1 MSNTPEWHGPGFD
14 PRAGTITGTSR
25 WQSKGDTLETT
36 ISNLLRS
43 LAEAIR
49 PFLGLDSIAAVDPG
63 DIEGLDDLVEESVGT
78 YIENEGVMTSTS
90 FDADDYDLVT
100 EDNFDPSRYDLLD
113 ETDISYL
120 IDQKVEEEVSSE
132 VEQGSTLSEAMAKY
146 PKSFDKLYISMVKA
160 GEAGGVL
167 DVILRRLAGFME
179 KSQKLRKQVKG
190 ALIYPAAVI
199 TVAILILV
207 VIMLFV
213 VPAFEKMFADI
224 GQALPA
230 PTQLLLNTS
239 QAIQTYWYLIPLIP
253 IFLMFIM
260 KMIARTEAGE
270 RWIDT
275 FKLRMPVFGN
285 IIKKSSVAR
294 FCRTLGTLIASGVPI
309 LEALRI
315 VKDAVGNV
323 IISNAIEDVHGSI
336 REGDT
341 IADPLRASGIFDELL
356 VNMIDVG
363 EETGELDKMLMKIAD
378 NYEADVDVAVEGM
391 SSLLEPLLIVGM
403 GLVVGF
409 IVISLFLPLV
419 SIIKNIG

>member
-1 MSNTPEWHGPGFD
+1 MPVFAFEAIKNDGQKVKSEVTAESKDEAIKKIQGQGLRPTRIKAQKEESKSRSVPGVEKAPPKKKSGLFARGVSSNDIVTFTTQLSTLQD
-14 PRAGTITGTSR
+14 AGLPIV
-25 WQSKGDTLETT
+25 
-36 ISNLLRS
+36 RS
-43 LAEAIR
+43 LKILEEQQK
-49 PFLGLDSIAAVDPG
+49 PG
-63 DIEGLDDLVEESVGT
+63 R
-78 YIENEGVMTSTS
+78 
-90 FDADDYDLVT
+90 FK
-100 EDNFDPSRYDLLD
+100 
-113 ETDISYL
+113 
-120 IDQKVEEEVSSE
+120 DQLEEVSSE

-230 PTQLLLNTS
+230 PTQLLLSTS

-253 IFLMFIM
+253 IFLMTIM
-260 KMIARTEAGE
+260 KLIARTEAGE
-270 RWIDT
+270 KALDA

-323 IISNAIEDVHGSI
+323 IIANAIEDVHGSI

-341 IADPLRASGIFDELL
+341 IADPLRSSGIFDELL

>member
-1 MSNTPEWHGPGFD
+1 
-14 PRAGTITGTSR
+14 
-25 WQSKGDTLETT
+25 
-36 ISNLLRS
+36 
-43 LAEAIR
+43 
-49 PFLGLDSIAAVDPG
+49 
-63 DIEGLDDLVEESVGT
+63 
-78 YIENEGVMTSTS
+78 
-90 FDADDYDLVT
+90 
-100 EDNFDPSRYDLLD
+100 
-113 ETDISYL
+113 
-120 IDQKVEEEVSSE
+120 
-132 VEQGSTLSEAMAKY
+132 
-146 PKSFDKLYISMVKA
+146 
-160 GEAGGVL
+160 
-167 DVILRRLAGFME
+167 
-179 KSQKLRKQVKG
+179 
-190 ALIYPAAVI
+190 
-199 TVAILILV
+199 
-207 VIMLFV
+207 
-213 VPAFEKMFADI
+213 
-224 GQALPA
+224 
-230 PTQLLLNTS
+230 
-239 QAIQTYWYLIPLIP
+239 
-253 IFLMFIM
+253 
-260 KMIARTEAGE
+260 
-270 RWIDT
+270 
-275 FKLRMPVFGN
+275 MPVFGN

-341 IADPLRASGIFDELL
+341 IADPLRSSGIFDELL

>member
-1 MSNTPEWHGPGFD
+1 MPVFAFEALKNDGQKVKSEVTANSKDEAIKKIQEQGLRPTRIATQKGASQ
-14 PRAGTITGTSR
+14 PRAVPGVEKATKK
-25 WQSKGDTLETT
+25 KGGGLLMRGVTTNDIVTFTTQLSTLQDAGLP
-36 ISNLLRS
+36 IVRS
-43 LAEAIR
+43 LRILEEQQK
-49 PFLGLDSIAAVDPG
+49 PG
-63 DIEGLDDLVEESVGT
+63 RFKEQL
-78 YIENEGVMTSTS
+78 
-90 FDADDYDLVT
+90 
-100 EDNFDPSRYDLLD
+100 
-113 ETDISYL
+113 
-120 IDQKVEEEVSSE
+120 EEVTDE

-146 PKSFDKLYISMVKA
+146 PRSFDKLYISMVKA

-179 KSQKLRKQVKG
+179 KSQKLRKKVKG
-190 ALIYPAAVI
+190 ALVYPIAVI
-199 TVAILILV
+199 TVAIAILV
-207 VIMLFV
+207 VIMIFV
-213 VPAFEKMFADI
+213 VPAFEKMFQDI

-230 PTQLLLNTS
+230 PTQMLLSAS
-239 QAIQTYWYLIPLIP
+239 QAMAWPNCLLIPVVPIVLI
-253 IFLMFIM
+253 MIM
-260 KMIARTEAGE
+260 KLIARTEPGE
-270 RWIDT
+270 KALDA

-285 IIKKSSVAR
+285 IIKKSSVSR

-323 IISNAIEDVHGSI
+323 IIANAIEDVHSSI

-403 GLVVGF
+403 GLIVGF

-419 SIIKNIG
+419 SIIENIG

>member
-1 MSNTPEWHGPGFD
+1 MPVFAYEAINND
-14 PRAGTITGTSR
+14 A
-25 WQSKGDTLETT
+25 QKVKGDVTADSKQLALKLIQEKGLRPTRLVQQKDEPAKKAIPGVEQAAPKKRGPLFKGGVKTADIVTFTTQLSTLQDAGLP
-36 ISNLLRS
+36 IVRS
-43 LAEAIR
+43 LKILEEQQKPGRLKDELEAI
-49 PFLGLDSIAAVDPG
+49 S
-63 DIEGLDDLVEESVGT
+63 E
-78 YIENEGVMTSTS
+78 
-90 FDADDYDLVT
+90 
-100 EDNFDPSRYDLLD
+100 
-113 ETDISYL
+113 
-120 IDQKVEEEVSSE
+120 E
-132 VEQGSTLSEAMAKY
+132 VEQGSTFSEALSKY
-146 PKSFDKLYISMVKA
+146 PKSFNKLYISMVKA

-179 KSQKLRKQVKG
+179 KSQKLRKKVKG
-190 ALIYPAAVI
+190 ALIYPAAVV
-199 TVAILILV
+199 TVAAAILV

-224 GQALPA
+224 GQSLPA
-230 PTQLLLNTS
+230 PTQLLLSTS
-239 QAIQTYWYLIPLIP
+239 QAIQKYWFLLPGIP
-253 IFLMFIM
+253 IVLMFSM
-260 KMIARTEAGE
+260 KMIARTERGGKAL
-270 RWIDT
+270 DA
-275 FKLRMPVFGN
+275 FKLKMPVFGN

-315 VKDAVGNV
+315 VRDAVGNI
-323 IISNAIEDVHGSI
+323 IISNAFEDVHGSI

-391 SSLLEPLLIVGM
+391 SSLLEPVLIVGM

-409 IVISLFLPLV
+409 IVVSLFLPLV
-419 SIIKNIG
+419 SIIKNIQ

>member
-1 MSNTPEWHGPGFD
+1 
-14 PRAGTITGTSR
+14 
-25 WQSKGDTLETT
+25 
-36 ISNLLRS
+36 
-43 LAEAIR
+43 
-49 PFLGLDSIAAVDPG
+49 
-63 DIEGLDDLVEESVGT
+63 
-78 YIENEGVMTSTS
+78 
-90 FDADDYDLVT
+90 
-100 EDNFDPSRYDLLD
+100 
-113 ETDISYL
+113 
-120 IDQKVEEEVSSE
+120 
-132 VEQGSTLSEAMAKY
+132 
-146 PKSFDKLYISMVKA
+146 
-160 GEAGGVL
+160 
-167 DVILRRLAGFME
+167 ME

-230 PTQLLLNTS
+230 PTQLLLSTS

-253 IFLMFIM
+253 IFLMGLM
-260 KMIARTEAGE
+260 KLIARTETGE
-270 RWIDT
+270 KALDA

-323 IISNAIEDVHGSI
+323 VIANAIEDVHGSI

-378 NYEADVDVAVEGM
+378 NYEADVC
-391 SSLLEPLLIVGM
+391 LLYTSP
-403 GLVVGF
+403 
-409 IVISLFLPLV
+409 SPRD
-419 SIIKNIG
+419 

>member
-1 MSNTPEWHGPGFD
+1 MPVFAFEAIKDDGQKVKSEVTAE
-14 PRAGTITGTSR
+14 
-25 WQSKGDTLETT
+25 SKD
-36 ISNLLRS
+36 
-43 LAEAIR
+43 EAIR
-49 PFLGLDSIAAVDPG
+49 KIQDQGLRPTRIKAQK
-63 DIEGLDDLVEESVGT
+63 EESKNRSVP
-78 YIENEGVMTSTS
+78 GVEKAPAKKKSGLFARGVS
-90 FDADDYDLVT
+90 
-100 EDNFDPSRYDLLD
+100 S
-113 ETDISYL
+113 TDIVTFTTQLSTL
-120 IDQKVEEEVSSE
+120 QDAGLPIVRSLKILEEQQKPGRFKDQLEEVSSE

>member
-1 MSNTPEWHGPGFD
+1 MPVFAFEAIKDDGQKVKSEVTAESKDEAIKKIQDQGLRPTRIKAQKEESKSRSVPGVEKAPAKKKGVLFMGAVSSKD
-14 PRAGTITGTSR
+14 IVTFTTQLSTLQDAGLPIV
-25 WQSKGDTLETT
+25 
-36 ISNLLRS
+36 RS
-43 LAEAIR
+43 LKILEEQQK
-49 PFLGLDSIAAVDPG
+49 PG
-63 DIEGLDDLVEESVGT
+63 R
-78 YIENEGVMTSTS
+78 
-90 FDADDYDLVT
+90 FK
-100 EDNFDPSRYDLLD
+100 
-113 ETDISYL
+113 
-120 IDQKVEEEVSSE
+120 DQLEEVSSE

-253 IFLMFIM
+253 VFLMFIM

-270 RWIDT
+270 RWIDA

-419 SIIKNIG
+419 SIIKGIG

>member
-1 MSNTPEWHGPGFD
+1 MPVFAFEAIKNDGQKVKSEVTAESKDEAIKKIQGQGLRPTRIKAQKEESKSRSVPGIEKAPAKKKSGLFARGVSSNDIVTFTTQLSTLQD
-14 PRAGTITGTSR
+14 AGLPIV
-25 WQSKGDTLETT
+25 
-36 ISNLLRS
+36 RS
-43 LAEAIR
+43 LKILEEQQK
-49 PFLGLDSIAAVDPG
+49 PG
-63 DIEGLDDLVEESVGT
+63 R
-78 YIENEGVMTSTS
+78 
-90 FDADDYDLVT
+90 FK
-100 EDNFDPSRYDLLD
+100 
-113 ETDISYL
+113 
-120 IDQKVEEEVSSE
+120 DQLEEVSSE

-230 PTQLLLNTS
+230 PTQLLLSTS

-253 IFLMFIM
+253 IFLMTIM
-260 KMIARTEAGE
+260 KLIARTEPGE
-270 RWIDT
+270 KALDA

-323 IISNAIEDVHGSI
+323 IIANAIEDVHGSI

-341 IADPLRASGIFDELL
+341 IADPLRSSGIFDELL

>member
-1 MSNTPEWHGPGFD
+1 MAVAFGGRTVGLFTGGVSSNDIVTFTTQLATLQD
-14 PRAGTITGTSR
+14 AGLPIV
-25 WQSKGDTLETT
+25 
-36 ISNLLRS
+36 RS
-43 LAEAIR
+43 LKILEEQQK
-49 PFLGLDSIAAVDPG
+49 PG
-63 DIEGLDDLVEESVGT
+63 R
-78 YIENEGVMTSTS
+78 
-90 FDADDYDLVT
+90 FK
-100 EDNFDPSRYDLLD
+100 
-113 ETDISYL
+113 
-120 IDQKVEEEVSSE
+120 DQLEEVSSE

-230 PTQLLLNTS
+230 PTQLLLSTS

-253 IFLMFIM
+253 IFLMTIM
-260 KMIARTEAGE
+260 KLIARTEAGE
-270 RWIDT
+270 KALDA

-341 IADPLRASGIFDELL
+341 IADPLRSSGIFDELL

>member
-1 MSNTPEWHGPGFD
+1 MPVFAYEAINND
-14 PRAGTITGTSR
+14 A
-25 WQSKGDTLETT
+25 QKVKGDVTADSKDQAIKLIQEKGLRPTRLQMQKDAPAKRAVPGVEQAAPKKKGPLFKGGVKTAEIVTFTTQLSTLQDAGLP
-36 ISNLLRS
+36 IVRS
-43 LAEAIR
+43 LNILEEQQKPGRLKDELEAI
-49 PFLGLDSIAAVDPG
+49 S
-63 DIEGLDDLVEESVGT
+63 E
-78 YIENEGVMTSTS
+78 
-90 FDADDYDLVT
+90 
-100 EDNFDPSRYDLLD
+100 
-113 ETDISYL
+113 
-120 IDQKVEEEVSSE
+120 E
-132 VEQGSTLSEAMAKY
+132 VEQGSTFSEALSKY
-146 PKSFDKLYISMVKA
+146 PKSFNKLYISMVKA

-179 KSQKLRKQVKG
+179 KSQKLRKKVKG

-199 TVAILILV
+199 TVAAAILV

-224 GQALPA
+224 GQSLPA
-230 PTQLLLNTS
+230 PTQLLLSTS
-239 QAIQTYWYLIPLIP
+239 QALQTYWFLLPGIP
-253 IFLMFIM
+253 ILLVFSM
-260 KMIARTEAGE
+260 KMVARTERGGRTLDA
-270 RWIDT
+270 
-275 FKLRMPVFGN
+275 FKLKMPVFGN

-315 VKDAVGNV
+315 VRDAVGNI
-323 IISNAIEDVHGSI
+323 IISNAIEDVHSSI

-378 NYEADVDVAVEGM
+378 NYEMDVDVAVEGM
-391 SSLLEPLLIVGM
+391 SSLLEPVLIVGL

-409 IVISLFLPLV
+409 IVVSLFLPLV
-419 SIIKNIG
+419 SIIKNIQ

>member
-1 MSNTPEWHGPGFD
+1 M
-14 PRAGTITGTSR
+14 
-25 WQSKGDTLETT
+25 
-36 ISNLLRS
+36 
-43 LAEAIR
+43 
-49 PFLGLDSIAAVDPG
+49 
-63 DIEGLDDLVEESVGT
+63 
-78 YIENEGVMTSTS
+78 
-90 FDADDYDLVT
+90 
-100 EDNFDPSRYDLLD
+100 
-113 ETDISYL
+113 
-120 IDQKVEEEVSSE
+120 
-132 VEQGSTLSEAMAKY
+132 
-146 PKSFDKLYISMVKA
+146 
-160 GEAGGVL
+160 
-167 DVILRRLAGFME
+167 
-179 KSQKLRKQVKG
+179 
-190 ALIYPAAVI
+190 
-199 TVAILILV
+199 
-207 VIMLFV
+207 

-230 PTQLLLNTS
+230 PTQLLLSTS

-253 IFLMFIM
+253 IFLMVIM
-260 KMIARTEAGE
+260 KLIARTEAGE
-270 RWIDT
+270 KALDA

-341 IADPLRASGIFDELL
+341 IADPLRSSGIFDELL

>member
-1 MSNTPEWHGPGFD
+1 
-14 PRAGTITGTSR
+14 
-25 WQSKGDTLETT
+25 
-36 ISNLLRS
+36 
-43 LAEAIR
+43 
-49 PFLGLDSIAAVDPG
+49 
-63 DIEGLDDLVEESVGT
+63 
-78 YIENEGVMTSTS
+78 
-90 FDADDYDLVT
+90 
-100 EDNFDPSRYDLLD
+100 
-113 ETDISYL
+113 
-120 IDQKVEEEVSSE
+120 
-132 VEQGSTLSEAMAKY
+132 MAKY
-146 PKSFDKLYISMVKA
+146 PRSFDKLYISMVKA

-179 KSQKLRKQVKG
+179 KSQKLRKKVKG
-190 ALIYPAAVI
+190 ALVYPIAVI
-199 TVAILILV
+199 TVAIAILV
-207 VIMLFV
+207 VIMIFV
-213 VPAFEKMFADI
+213 VPAFEKMFQDI

-230 PTQLLLNTS
+230 PTQMLLSAS
-239 QAIQTYWYLIPLIP
+239 QAMAWPNCLLIPVVPIVLI
-253 IFLMFIM
+253 MIM
-260 KMIARTEAGE
+260 KLIARTEPGE
-270 RWIDT
+270 KALDA

-285 IIKKSSVAR
+285 IIKKSSVSR

-323 IISNAIEDVHGSI
+323 IIANAIEDVHSSI

-403 GLVVGF
+403 GLIVGF

-419 SIIKNIG
+419 SIIENIG

>member
-1 MSNTPEWHGPGFD
+1 MPVFAFEAIKNDGQKVKSEVTAGSKDEAIKKIQSQGLRPTRIKAQKEESKSRAVPGVEKAPVRKKGGLFARGVSSTD
-14 PRAGTITGTSR
+14 IVTFTTQLSTLQDAGLPIV
-25 WQSKGDTLETT
+25 
-36 ISNLLRS
+36 RS
-43 LAEAIR
+43 LKILEEQQK
-49 PFLGLDSIAAVDPG
+49 PG
-63 DIEGLDDLVEESVGT
+63 RFKDQLEE
-78 YIENEGVMTSTS
+78 I
-90 FDADDYDLVT
+90 
-100 EDNFDPSRYDLLD
+100 
-113 ETDISYL
+113 
-120 IDQKVEEEVSSE
+120 SSE

-230 PTQLLLNTS
+230 PTQLLLSTS

-253 IFLMFIM
+253 IFLMTIM
-260 KMIARTEAGE
+260 KLIARTEAGE
-270 RWIDT
+270 KALDA

-323 IISNAIEDVHGSI
+323 VIANAIEDVHGSI

-341 IADPLRASGIFDELL
+341 IADPLRSSGIFDELL

>member
-1 MSNTPEWHGPGFD
+1 
-14 PRAGTITGTSR
+14 
-25 WQSKGDTLETT
+25 
-36 ISNLLRS
+36 
-43 LAEAIR
+43 
-49 PFLGLDSIAAVDPG
+49 
-63 DIEGLDDLVEESVGT
+63 
-78 YIENEGVMTSTS
+78 
-90 FDADDYDLVT
+90 
-100 EDNFDPSRYDLLD
+100 
-113 ETDISYL
+113 
-120 IDQKVEEEVSSE
+120 
-132 VEQGSTLSEAMAKY
+132 MAKY

-199 TVAILILV
+199 TVAVLILV

-230 PTQLLLNTS
+230 PTQLLLSTS

-253 IFLMFIM
+253 IFLMTIM
-260 KMIARTEAGE
+260 KLIARTEAGE
-270 RWIDT
+270 KALDA

-323 IISNAIEDVHGSI
+323 IIANAIEDVHGSI

-341 IADPLRASGIFDELL
+341 IADPLRSSGIFDELL

>member
-1 MSNTPEWHGPGFD
+1 MPVFAFEAIKDDGQKVKSEVTAE
-14 PRAGTITGTSR
+14 
-25 WQSKGDTLETT
+25 SKD
-36 ISNLLRS
+36 
-43 LAEAIR
+43 EAIR
-49 PFLGLDSIAAVDPG
+49 KIQDQGLRPTRIKAQK
-63 DIEGLDDLVEESVGT
+63 EESKSRSVP
-78 YIENEGVMTSTS
+78 GVEKAPAKKKGGLFMRGVSSNDIVTFTTQLSTLQ
-90 FDADDYDLVT
+90 DAGLPIVRSLKIL
-100 EDNFDPSRYDLLD
+100 E
-113 ETDISYL
+113 EQ
-120 IDQKVEEEVSSE
+120 QKPGRFKEQLEEVSSE

-253 IFLMFIM
+253 VFLMFIM

-270 RWIDT
+270 RWLDA

-323 IISNAIEDVHGSI
+323 VIANAIEDVHGSI

>member
-1 MSNTPEWHGPGFD
+1 MPVFAFEAIKNDGQKVQSEVTAGSKDEAIKKIQDQGLRPTRIKAQKEESKSRSVPGVEKAPAKKKAGLFARGVSSNDIVTFTTQLSTLQD
-14 PRAGTITGTSR
+14 AGLPIV
-25 WQSKGDTLETT
+25 
-36 ISNLLRS
+36 RS
-43 LAEAIR
+43 LKILEEQQK
-49 PFLGLDSIAAVDPG
+49 PG
-63 DIEGLDDLVEESVGT
+63 R
-78 YIENEGVMTSTS
+78 
-90 FDADDYDLVT
+90 FK
-100 EDNFDPSRYDLLD
+100 
-113 ETDISYL
+113 
-120 IDQKVEEEVSSE
+120 DQLEEVSSE

-199 TVAILILV
+199 TVAVLILV

-230 PTQLLLNTS
+230 PTQLLLSTS

-253 IFLMFIM
+253 IFLMTIM
-260 KMIARTEAGE
+260 KLIARTEAGE
-270 RWIDT
+270 KALDA

-323 IISNAIEDVHGSI
+323 IIANAIEDVHGSI

-341 IADPLRASGIFDELL
+341 IADPLRSSGIFDELL

>member
-1 MSNTPEWHGPGFD
+1 
-14 PRAGTITGTSR
+14 
-25 WQSKGDTLETT
+25 
-36 ISNLLRS
+36 
-43 LAEAIR
+43 
-49 PFLGLDSIAAVDPG
+49 
-63 DIEGLDDLVEESVGT
+63 
-78 YIENEGVMTSTS
+78 
-90 FDADDYDLVT
+90 
-100 EDNFDPSRYDLLD
+100 
-113 ETDISYL
+113 
-120 IDQKVEEEVSSE
+120 
-132 VEQGSTLSEAMAKY
+132 MAKY

>member
-1 MSNTPEWHGPGFD
+1 MPVFAFEAIKNDGQKVKSEVTAESKDEAIKKIQGQGLRPTRIKAQKEESKSRSVPGVEKAPAKKKSGLFARGVSSTD
-14 PRAGTITGTSR
+14 IVTFTTQLSTLQDAGLPIV
-25 WQSKGDTLETT
+25 
-36 ISNLLRS
+36 RS
-43 LAEAIR
+43 LKILEEQQK
-49 PFLGLDSIAAVDPG
+49 PG
-63 DIEGLDDLVEESVGT
+63 R
-78 YIENEGVMTSTS
+78 
-90 FDADDYDLVT
+90 FK
-100 EDNFDPSRYDLLD
+100 
-113 ETDISYL
+113 
-120 IDQKVEEEVSSE
+120 DQLEEVSSE

-167 DVILRRLAGFME
+167 DVILRRLAGVME

-230 PTQLLLNTS
+230 PTQLLLSTS

-253 IFLMFIM
+253 IFLMTIM
-260 KMIARTEAGE
+260 KLIARTEAGE
-270 RWIDT
+270 KALDA

-323 IISNAIEDVHGSI
+323 IIANAIEDVHGSI

-341 IADPLRASGIFDELL
+341 IADPLRSSGIFDELL

>member
-1 MSNTPEWHGPGFD
+1 MPVFAFEAIKNDGQKVKSEVTAESKDEAIKKIQGQGLRPTRITAQKEESKSRAVPGVEKAPAKKKAGLLARGVSSNDIVTFTTQLSTLQD
-14 PRAGTITGTSR
+14 AGLPIV
-25 WQSKGDTLETT
+25 
-36 ISNLLRS
+36 RS
-43 LAEAIR
+43 LKILEEQQK
-49 PFLGLDSIAAVDPG
+49 PG
-63 DIEGLDDLVEESVGT
+63 R
-78 YIENEGVMTSTS
+78 
-90 FDADDYDLVT
+90 FK
-100 EDNFDPSRYDLLD
+100 
-113 ETDISYL
+113 
-120 IDQKVEEEVSSE
+120 DQLEEVSSE

-230 PTQLLLNTS
+230 PTQLLLSTS

-253 IFLMFIM
+253 IFLMVIM
-260 KMIARTEAGE
+260 KLIARTEAGE
-270 RWIDT
+270 KALDA

-341 IADPLRASGIFDELL
+341 IADPLRSSGIFDELL